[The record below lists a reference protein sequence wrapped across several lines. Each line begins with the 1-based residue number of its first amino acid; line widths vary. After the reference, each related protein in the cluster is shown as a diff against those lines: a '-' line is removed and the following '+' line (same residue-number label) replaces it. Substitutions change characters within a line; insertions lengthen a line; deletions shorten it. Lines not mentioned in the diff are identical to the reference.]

1 MKITCNY
8 ENLVGVLSNIAIVV
22 EDAMSSDDMKNIIIR
37 VYKETG
43 VVEVIGVN
51 QIITYRVELENGSYF
66 IEVDDSEYKDNGV
79 AEVQVKSKELNA
91 FLGTFK
97 SIRRTKVT
105 DVELSTV
112 KNKVSVTVVETDVDT
127 GREYRSNWMLDN
139 IPIKVNM
146 LSSLNLTMPNEET
159 EVMDVSA
166 MMLYTSSLFPI
177 MQNSA
182 NLYSKLVFGE
192 NYVVAFSTTST
203 TLMKNFLGGVFKNFC
218 LSYRALS
225 FMKSVVC
232 NEPAVEVAKTD
243 ERICLRMG
251 NSVAFVRYDAKMPN
265 YDMYEKM
272 IEKNHAIVLDRQYFK
287 DVLKRLSLVNES
299 IVFTINMETETVEV
313 KNSKFHQELPIL
325 QSKAMHEL
333 GEVTFKALPEVFNK
347 AIIGDDAAFSESV
360 FMYLVPQEK
369 GGYTLIFADDSGSW
383 NSVLRT
389 R

>member
-1 MKITCNY
+1 MKITCSY
-8 ENLVGVLSNIAIVV
+8 ENLVSVLSNIAIVV
-22 EDAMSSDDMKNIIIR
+22 EDVMSSEDMKNVVIR
-37 VYKETG
+37 VSKETG

-51 QIITYRVELENGSYF
+51 QMITYRVELENGSYSVE
-66 IEVDDSEYKDNGV
+66 IDDSEYKDNGV
-79 AEVQVKSKELNA
+79 AEIQVKSKEFNA

-97 SIRRTKVT
+97 SVRRTKVT
-105 DVELSTV
+105 DVELETV
-112 KNKVSVTVVETDVDT
+112 KNKISVTVVETDVDT

-146 LSSLNLTMPNEET
+146 LSSLNLTMPEGET
-159 EVMDVSA
+159 EIMDVSA
-166 MMLYTSSLFPI
+166 MMLYTSSLFPV
-177 MQNSA
+177 MQSGT

-192 NYVVAFSTTST
+192 NYVVAFSTTFT

-232 NEPAVEVAKTD
+232 NEPAVEVARTD
-243 ERICLRMG
+243 ERICLQMG
-251 NSVAFVRYDAKMPN
+251 NSVAFIRYDSKMPN

-272 IEKNHAIVLDRQYFK
+272 IEKSHAIVLDRQYFK

-299 IVFTINMETETVEV
+299 IIFTVNMENEVVEV

-333 GEVTFKALPEVFNK
+333 GEVSFKVLPEVFNK
-347 AIIGDDAAFSESV
+347 AIIGDDAAFSATV
-360 FMYLVPQEK
+360 FLYLVPQEK

-383 NSVLRT
+383 NSIARLR
-389 R
+389 